1 MTAVLFRLPR
11 TRHPLLRALAAV
23 VGVLILGAT
32 LVFGIFI
39 LLGLA
44 AIGAT
49 VWAARQLSKTRPAAT
64 AASQSTAQPNR
75 TVPAGVIEGEFVVV
89 REPVSPPR

>member
-32 LVFGIFI
+32 LLFGIFI
-39 LLGLA
+39 FLGLTA
-44 AIGAT
+44 VGTA
-49 VWAARQLSKTRPAAT
+49 VWAARQFSKPRPTTPASADAQPRRPA
-64 AASQSTAQPNR
+64 
-75 TVPAGVIEGEFVVV
+75 PAGVIEGEFVVV
-89 REPVSPPR
+89 RETVSPPR